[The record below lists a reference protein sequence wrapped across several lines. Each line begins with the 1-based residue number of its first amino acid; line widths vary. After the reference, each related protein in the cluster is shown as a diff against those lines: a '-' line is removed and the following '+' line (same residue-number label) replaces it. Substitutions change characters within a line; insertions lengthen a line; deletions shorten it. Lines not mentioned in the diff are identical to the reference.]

1 MRVCVVLCLLFGAA
15 FGQSSDASP
24 KFEVAEIH
32 ASPRTTQPIVR
43 GPFFGASRYE
53 VHYATMLDLV
63 RFAYDVDPERV
74 SGGPSW
80 LEMNRYDVAAK
91 LPGPSTKESRKLMLQ
106 DLLADRFKLVVHKDS
121 KPIDAFALSVG
132 KKPALKEADGEGEK
146 GCKFTV
152 ENQPPNGP
160 QQGPIQ
166 LPVLNIT
173 CKNMSMEAFAAGIL
187 DLPAAGQY
195 FDNKVVVDKT
205 GLKGEWN
212 FNFKFT
218 PKVPAGIKTVGENI
232 TLFDA
237 VEKQLGLKLE
247 PGSVPA
253 PVIVVDSV
261 NAKPTDNPPDVAS
274 HFPPVP
280 TEFDV
285 AEIKPAVPPPPGP
298 NPNNQQRAQI
308 KNGRIYIPG
317 ITLKNLVT
325 VAWDINGD
333 EMLINA
339 PKWMDSDKFDVIA
352 KAPANVA
359 LGELTQSRNAIP
371 FNLDALRPMLQ
382 ALIVERFK
390 MKTHTEE
397 RPVNAYSLVAV
408 KPKLKK
414 ADPTARTRWIEGI
427 GSDSKD
433 TKNANATLGRLVTCQ
448 NVSMAQFAEMLPGIA
463 PGYLHT
469 DVIDNTGLQGG
480 YDFTFSFSPLG
491 ALQIAG
497 GKGADSAPPSS
508 DSMPEAADSN
518 GALSL
523 FDAMTRELGLKLEQ
537 HKRPTKVLVID
548 QIEQKPTD
556 N

>member
-1 MRVCVVLCLLFGAA
+1 VFSGMAL
-15 FGQSSDASP
+15 GQSTDSSP
-24 KFEVAEIH
+24 KFEVADIRV
-32 ASPRTTQPIVR
+32 SPRMTQPIVQ
-43 GPFFGASRYE
+43 GPFFGAGRYE
-53 VHYATMLDLV
+53 VHNATMLDLV
-63 RFAYDVDPERV
+63 HFAYDVDPERI
-74 SGGPSW
+74 SGGPNW

-91 LPGPSTKESRKLMLQ
+91 LPGPSTKESRKLMMQ
-106 DLLADRFKLVVHKDS
+106 NMLAERFKLVVHKDS
-121 KPIDAFALSVG
+121 KPIEAFALTAG
-132 KKPALKEADGEGEK
+132 KKPALKEADGDGEK
-146 GCKFTV
+146 RCGFTV

-166 LPVLNIT
+166 LPVLNIA
-173 CKNMSMEAFAAGIL
+173 CKNMSMEAFAAAIL

-195 FDNKVVVDKT
+195 LNNKIVLDQT

-212 FNFKFT
+212 FNFRFT
-218 PKVPAGIKTVGENI
+218 PKVPAGIQTIGEKI

-237 VEKQLGLKLE
+237 IDKQAGLKLDSA
-247 PGSVPA
+247 SVPA

-261 NAKPTDNPPDVAS
+261 NAKPTANPADVAS

-285 AEIKPAVPPPPGP
+285 AEIKPAVAPPPGP
-298 NPNNQQRAQI
+298 NPNNQQRAEI

-352 KAPANVA
+352 KAPPNVA

-382 ALIVERFK
+382 ALIVEKFK
-390 MKTHTEE
+390 MKVHNEE
-397 RPVNAYSLVAV
+397 RPVNAYSLVAL

-414 ADPTARTRWIEGI
+414 ADPAARTKWMEGV
-427 GSDSKD
+427 GPDSKD

-448 NVSMAQFAEMLPGIA
+448 NVSMAQFAELLPGIA
-463 PGYLHT
+463 PGYVHT
-469 DVIDNTGLQGG
+469 DVIDNTGLEGG
-480 YDFTFSFSPLG
+480 YDFTFSFSPMGVLQQAG
-491 ALQIAG
+491 A
-497 GKGADSAPPSS
+497 KGADSAPPPS
-508 DSMPEAADSN
+508 DSLPEASDST
-518 GALSL
+518 GAVSL
-523 FDAMTRELGLKLEQ
+523 FDAMTRQLGLKLEQ
-537 HKRPTKVLVID
+537 HKRPAKVLVID
-548 QIEQKPTD
+548 HVEQKPTD